1 MIKRIDHSKLVN
13 ANNIWDIFHHSY
25 TVEAKILKVDNFPPL
40 NRSISQIMKSN
51 NIFFAFYNCSDLV
64 ALIEIDSSKKNTH
77 IQSLV
82 VYPNHFRKGYAR
94 RLIKFVFNIFDS
106 DDFSVETGFDNIPA
120 KNLYSNLGF
129 QELLQYEAERGIK
142 KIKYIKKNN

>member
-1 MIKRIDHSKLVN
+1 MIRRIDHSKLGN
-13 ANNIWDIFHHSY
+13 ANNIWDIFQHSY

-82 VYPNHFRKGYAR
+82 VCPKYFRRGIGSKMVQ
-94 RLIKFVFNIFDS
+94 FVLDTYNSNIFT
-106 DDFSVETGFDNIPA
+106 VETGADNYPA
-120 KNLYSNLGF
+120 INLYKHFAFKEEFNWDTEHGV
-129 QELLQYEAERGIK
+129 R
-142 KIKYIKKNN
+142 KIRLHRVS